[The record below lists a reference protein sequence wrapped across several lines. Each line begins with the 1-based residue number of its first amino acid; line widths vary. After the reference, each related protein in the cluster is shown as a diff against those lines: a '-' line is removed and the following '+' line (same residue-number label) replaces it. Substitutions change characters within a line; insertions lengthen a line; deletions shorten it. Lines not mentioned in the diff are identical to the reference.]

1 MKEKKREEK
10 NNFQDQKELMV
21 GKDEARTNYILLSSK
36 LIEFFTWKD
45 SIKINQPVI
54 KFETDARIF
63 LASAKLFTLKTTKR
77 QLLRGI

>member
-1 MKEKKREEK
+1 
-10 NNFQDQKELMV
+10 MV
-21 GKDEARTNYILLSSK
+21 GKDEARTNYILLSST

-63 LASAKLFTLKTTKR
+63 FNVCKAFCFLDYQKAVTKR
-77 QLLRGI
+77 DMKI